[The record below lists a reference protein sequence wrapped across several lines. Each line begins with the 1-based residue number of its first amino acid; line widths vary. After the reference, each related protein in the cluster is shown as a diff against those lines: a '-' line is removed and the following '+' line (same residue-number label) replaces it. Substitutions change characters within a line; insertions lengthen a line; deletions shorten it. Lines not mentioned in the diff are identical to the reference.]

1 MREHCSRIGCDFIAT
16 RGTSENAEDQDEWRH
31 KISGAAAALVMVVGG
46 GGVAYAFWTAPG
58 GGTSTSMNVKDA
70 LPVVVTQTAT
80 LTDPRPG
87 VALPISGLITNPN
100 AAEVAIGLLNPQVTS
115 VVSDK
120 GVTLNPMDY
129 PVTGSAVHARKV
141 PAGSCHGVASS

>member
-1 MREHCSRIGCDFIAT
+1 MAPQDFRGRSSTRHGC
-16 RGTSENAEDQDEWRH
+16 GWWR
-31 KISGAAAALVMVVGG
+31 SGIRLLDCA
-46 GGVAYAFWTAPG
+46 WR
-58 GGTSTSMNVKDA
+58 GTSTSMNVKDA

-129 PVTGSAVHARKV
+129 TVTGSAVHARKV